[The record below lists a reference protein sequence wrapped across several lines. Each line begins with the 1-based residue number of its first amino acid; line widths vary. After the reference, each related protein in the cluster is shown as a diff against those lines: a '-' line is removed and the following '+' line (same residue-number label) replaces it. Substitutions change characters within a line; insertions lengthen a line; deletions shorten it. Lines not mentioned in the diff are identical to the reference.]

1 MSSDDSGTARVSAPP
16 SPSLDRR
23 LGPFDAAALVVSNV
37 IGGGCLSA
45 ADRAAAGNSAGRF
58 PQDARR
64 PGAIGALALVHVRGL
79 RLGRV
84 VQNGL
89 TALKV
94 ASLAL
99 FVSLGFSIGH
109 SVPAQL
115 AAPGTTGIALMLLA
129 LIPIMFAY
137 SGWKAGAYVA
147 EETRSPERNVP
158 LALGLGTLAVIVIY
172 LDPWTSTA
180 GLAVIAAGMPMYW
193 WMRAGQSVRP

>member
-1 MSSDDSGTARVSAPP
+1 MRPP
-16 SPSLDRR
+16 SWSPTS
-23 LGPFDAAALVVSNV
+23 
-37 IGGGCLSA
+37 SA
-45 ADRAAAGNSAGRF
+45 ADAF
-58 PQDARR
+58 PLLTVPL
-64 PGAIGALALVHVRGL
+64 PGTPLAVSRKTLVALAPVHVRGL

-115 AAPGTTGIALMLLA
+115 AAPGTTGIAPMLLA